1 MESKIKSIISLGSNW
16 GNREHFLDTAKK
28 LISEKYTITAKS
40 LIITTSPCGYIAQP
54 NFLNQLIEIET
65 ENNNPIE
72 LLDTLQK
79 IENFIGRNRNINK
92 GPRVIDL
99 DIITF
104 GSAVEQTETLTLPH
118 PAINIRPYIQILL
131 HQLA

>member
-1 MESKIKSIISLGSNW
+1 MEKTKSIISLGSNW
-16 GNREHFLDTAKK
+16 GSREYFLEAATK
-28 LISEKYTITAKS
+28 LITEKYTITAKS
-40 LIITTSPCGYIAQP
+40 PIITTSPFGYIAQP

-65 ENNNPIE
+65 ENNNPTD
-72 LLDTLQK
+72 LLQTLQK
-79 IENFIGRNRNINK
+79 IENLIGRNRNINK

-104 GSAVEQTETLTLPH
+104 GSVVQQIETLTLPH
-118 PAINIRPYIQILL
+118 PAINTRPYIQTLL